1 MAIDAVVDQCHVSDA
16 SRTELTSCPNGWHS
30 MRSRKRSVTVHFQ
43 STKLSGSSGVAKL
56 LRFVLWWRSF
66 LKMQQDAAV
75 KIAIV
80 KALRPRLS
88 KNKLSKTWRRCEL
101 RRGAARVTTIGP
113 TSPTSETFLKAMIFR
128 YSKIISS
135 SAMIFHGSHRAF

>member
-1 MAIDAVVDQCHVSDA
+1 MVTVSQFPLTSSIRSIAIDAVVDQCHVSDA

-56 LRFVLWWRSF
+56 LGFVLWWRSF
-66 LKMQQDAAV
+66 SRMQQDAAV

-80 KALRPRLS
+80 EALRPRLS
-88 KNKLSKTWRRCEL
+88 NNKLSKTWPRCEL
-101 RRGAARVTTIGP
+101 RRGAARVTTIDR
-113 TSPTSETFLKAMIFR
+113 SNI
-128 YSKIISS
+128 
-135 SAMIFHGSHRAF
+135 